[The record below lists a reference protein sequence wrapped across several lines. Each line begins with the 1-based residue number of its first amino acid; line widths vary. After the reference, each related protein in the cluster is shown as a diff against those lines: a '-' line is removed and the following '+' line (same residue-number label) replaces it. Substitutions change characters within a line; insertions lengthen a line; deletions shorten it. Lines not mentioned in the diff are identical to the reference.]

1 MKGENMSIPTMYTID
16 AARRATGLSY
26 DYIRKLCLAGK
37 IVYVRAGTKYLINME
52 KLIEYLNAGDRNMT
66 PAVEMGR

>member
-1 MKGENMSIPTMYTID
+1 MKERNVSIPTMYTIKH
-16 AARRATGLSY
+16 ASEMTGLSY
-26 DYIRKLCLAGK
+26 DYIRKLCLTNR
-37 IVYVRAGTKYLINME
+37 IVFVRAGSKYLINME